1 MKISVHDSYIA
12 WINVLH
18 LGTISGKYITKW
30 IEHVKD
36 WNLSHI
42 NNIRGSLQCKTSYLV
57 LINSF
62 KFHNFVYL

>member
-12 WINVLH
+12 WINVLL

-36 WNLSHI
+36 WNLGHI
-42 NNIRGSLQCKTSYLV
+42 NNIRGSLHTPTISLSFCFVGFAKLV
-57 LINSF
+57 I
-62 KFHNFVYL
+62 Y